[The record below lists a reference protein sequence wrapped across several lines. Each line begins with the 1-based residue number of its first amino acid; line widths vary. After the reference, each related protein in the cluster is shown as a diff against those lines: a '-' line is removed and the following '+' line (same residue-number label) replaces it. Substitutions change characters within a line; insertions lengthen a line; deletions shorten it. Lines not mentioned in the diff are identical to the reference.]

1 MMTNRPQSHRDTENV
16 WAGER
21 IALVSRRLSGPF
33 VTALVL
39 TAIACSN
46 TPPQATAPSFDV
58 LITNAQIV
66 DGTGGAARAGS
77 IAISGGKI
85 AAVGE
90 VTGSATRTIDAKGR
104 TVAPG
109 FIDLHSHSD
118 MPLITDGNGQS
129 KIRQGVTTEVIGESG
144 SVAPRKAP
152 SASQNWTDFI
162 GYFAAIEK
170 GGISPNLV
178 SYVGLGT
185 VRAMVI
191 GEDDRK
197 PTAGELDAMKTMVSS
212 LMDQGIFGVSTG
224 LMRSATSSHR

>member
-1 MMTNRPQSHRDTENV
+1 MFSPLT
-16 WAGER
+16 
-21 IALVSRRLSGPF
+21 LPF
-33 VTALVL
+33 YFLPL
-39 TAIACSN
+39 
-46 TPPQATAPSFDV
+46 ATAFAVV
-58 LITNAQIV
+58 LVVKHFLCACFTY
-66 DGTGGAARAGS
+66 GLLRCLGAARAGS

-185 VRAMVI
+185 WI
-191 GEDDRK
+191 
-197 PTAGELDAMKTMVSS
+197 L
-212 LMDQGIFGVSTG
+212 
-224 LMRSATSSHR
+224 